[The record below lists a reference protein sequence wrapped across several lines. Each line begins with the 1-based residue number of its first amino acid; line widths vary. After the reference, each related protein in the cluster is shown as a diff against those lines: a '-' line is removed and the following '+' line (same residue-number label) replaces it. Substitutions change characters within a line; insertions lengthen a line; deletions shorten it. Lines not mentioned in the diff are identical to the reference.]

1 MSTNNTSMTSDKF
14 LELAFQDTPPV
25 DYNTNN
31 SNIEELNKIFAVH
44 TVVKP
49 EGGASGASIYLL
61 FDKNKN
67 LKYVFKYSVLASK
80 YINKKRQRSNSTNS
94 ISSNIST
101 SSTSSNI
108 SNISTSLSLNKQHN
122 ISKYNGDQKYV
133 RTIRENYL
141 SKKFTEIQINEK
153 EKITPKA
160 IKIGFLKDFT
170 LIIKDQKLKIN
181 PEKDEID
188 TLEKQINNF
197 KKDNRHTKDEKKE
210 YEKKNEIIKKNS
222 KENTYIPFIL
232 QEGAKGTELENYV
245 FKEKKK
251 KNKKLDDTLCY
262 NILYQLA
269 ISLMKFN
276 KLIKRPSN
284 NKYIGCHRDMH
295 PGNIFVIQKD
305 EKKSDVSIMFIDFD
319 LSITNTSKLTSGNN
333 CTRKTLSSVSDKV
346 LQQYIKTTA
355 TYTNR
360 KKIGVFVDKLLS
372 QHELFKEDADLYQ
385 YMAYYTFYYDNVK
398 SNYIK
403 LFLKDSLEKAIE
415 TINKNL
421 QNKNLKYKFLESLTQ
436 NLSPPKQN
444 PNK

>member
-80 YINKKRQRSNSTNS
+80 YINKKRQRSNNTNSNNS
-94 ISSNIST
+94 ISSNI
-101 SSTSSNI
+101 SNI

-122 ISKYNGDQKYV
+122 KSKYNGDQKYV

-160 IKIGFLKDFT
+160 IEIGFLKDFT
-170 LIIKDQKLKIN
+170 LIIKDQKLIIN

-188 TLEKQINNF
+188 TLEKQIYNF
-197 KKDNRHTKDEKKE
+197 KKNKKYNKNEKKE

-245 FKEKKK
+245 FKKKK
-251 KNKKLDDTLCY
+251 NKNKKLDDTLCY

-319 LSITNTSKLTSGNN
+319 LSITNTLKLTSDNN

-385 YMAYYTFYYDNVK
+385 YISYYTFYYDNVK

-403 LFLKDSLEKAIE
+403 LFLEDSLKKAIQD
-415 TINKNL
+415 IKNNKN
-421 QNKNLKYKFLESLTQ
+421 NKNLKYKFLESLTQ
-436 NLSPPKQN
+436 NLSPPK
-444 PNK
+444 

>member
-1 MSTNNTSMTSDKF
+1 MSTNNMSMTSNIF
-14 LELAFQDTPPV
+14 LEKAFQEEPPV
-25 DYNTNN
+25 DDNTNN

-80 YINKKRQRSNSTNS
+80 YINKKRQRSNNTNS
-94 ISSNIST
+94 NN
-101 SSTSSNI
+101 STSSNI

-141 SKKFTEIQINEK
+141 SKKFTEIQINEEK
-153 EKITPKA
+153 KITPKA
-160 IKIGFLKDFT
+160 IEIGFLKDFT
-170 LIIKDQKLKIN
+170 LIIIEQKLKIN
-181 PEKDEID
+181 PSENEINI
-188 TLEKQINNF
+188 LEKQIDNF
-197 KKDNRHTKDEKKE
+197 KKDKKHTKNEKKE

-245 FKEKKK
+245 FNKK
-251 KNKKLDDTLCY
+251 KNKNKLLDDTLCY
-262 NILYQLA
+262 NILYQLGIA
-269 ISLMKFN
+269 LMKFN
-276 KLIKRPSN
+276 KLIKRPHNN

-319 LSITNTSKLTSGNN
+319 LSITNTLKLTSDNN

-360 KKIGVFVDKLLS
+360 KTIGVFVDKLLS

-385 YMAYYTFYYDNVK
+385 YISYYTFYYDNVK

-403 LFLKDSLEKAIE
+403 LFLEDSLKKAIQE
-415 TINKNL
+415 IQDIKNNKN
-421 QNKNLKYKFLESLTQ
+421 NKNLKYKFLESLTQ